1 MAAENKPAGKGSHV
15 SLLMHNLEES
25 KNSEDGSDDEEEKQP
40 GKLLAEKS
48 RTVDDLLDEFNE
60 AFRMKVSLFLKVLS
74 DWWPCPSTIDA
85 FNGIKVYIS
94 RLFHMTVA
102 RPKFQS
108 KKFFSINVQIIE

>member
-48 RTVDDLLDEFNE
+48 PTVDDLLDEFNE

-74 DWWPCPSTIDA
+74 D
-85 FNGIKVYIS
+85 
-94 RLFHMTVA
+94 
-102 RPKFQS
+102 
-108 KKFFSINVQIIE
+108 

>member
-60 AFRMKVSLFLKVLS
+60 AFRMKVSLLFLKVKSKTFSLS
-74 DWWPCPSTIDA
+74 DDHVQGQSMH
-85 FNGIKVYIS
+85 
-94 RLFHMTVA
+94 LTV
-102 RPKFQS
+102 
-108 KKFFSINVQIIE
+108 

>member
-25 KNSEDGSDDEEEKQP
+25 KNSEDGSDEEEEKQP

-60 AFRMKVSLFLKVLS
+60 AFRMKVSLFLKVKSKTFSLS
-74 DWWPCPSTIDA
+74 DDHVQGQSMH
-85 FNGIKVYIS
+85 
-94 RLFHMTVA
+94 LTV
-102 RPKFQS
+102 
-108 KKFFSINVQIIE
+108 